1 MVVKFNLFDEPWL
14 PVRTRGDGRLVKV
27 GIAEAL
33 LRAEE
38 FSDVVGDVP
47 TQVPALLRQV
57 LLPVMA
63 DALGLPETRAE
74 WARRFDA
81 KAFTA
86 EERSVLQDYFATH
99 RDRFDVF
106 DAERPFGQVAGLRTA
121 KDETKSTALMVATTA
136 SGNNVP
142 LFSARSDGDPY
153 PLPVDEAVRWLLH
166 VQCWDTAAIKSGAA
180 GDPQAK
186 AGKTTGNPTGPLGQL
201 GVLVP
206 MGESLYDTLLLNT
219 PILPGTRSG
228 IPQWRREPLTAE
240 WESRPAEGLLDLW
253 TWQSRRVR
261 LIPED
266 TVDGA
271 RVLRIVLTA
280 GDRLAVLPEYEPHT
294 AWRIVPDK
302 KVGSVRRARRHAPGK
317 AIWRGMQALLAVEQ
331 DTRNQVETSELLEQL
346 AGLQADGQV
355 AEDYPLRLESFGVV
369 YGTQSAVVEDLLHD
383 AIPLPISALDREGSV
398 YDLVVE
404 ATQQADLLEQ
414 AINALS
420 AELRRALR
428 AEPIP
433 WDKGSRP
440 GALVLHAVDPL
451 VRRMLA
457 GVQAAG
463 GDVDT
468 VARGHLAWE
477 LKAWQATLQIADQLV
492 RPAGP
497 GTFRGRELEVGNSDK
512 SSSSDKSNASNK
524 ADGSGK
530 VRTSDKT
537 TIFSLGTAVGRFR
550 RRLAE
555 ALPRAAEHHRQAAAR
570 RGESEQEEE
579 LA

>member
-1 MVVKFNLFDEPWL
+1 MTGFNLLEEPWL
-14 PVRTRGDGRLVKV
+14 PVRTRADGRLVKV
-27 GIAEAL
+27 GLAEVL

-63 DALGLPETRAE
+63 DALGLPATRAE
-74 WARRFDA
+74 WARRFAA
-81 KAFTA
+81 KGFTA
-86 EERSVLQDYFATH
+86 EERAVLQKYFAAH
-99 RDRFDVF
+99 RNRFDVF
-106 DAERPFGQVAGLRTA
+106 DEVRPFGQAAGLRTA
-121 KDETKSTALMVATTA
+121 KDETKSTALMVVTTA

-142 LFSARSDGDPY
+142 LFSARSDADAY
-153 PLPVDEAVRWLLH
+153 PLAVDEAVRWLLH
-166 VQCWDTAAIKSGAA
+166 VQCWDTAQFKSGAA
-180 GDPQAK
+180 DDPKAK
-186 AGKTTGNPTGPLGQL
+186 QGKTTGNPTGPLGQL

-206 MGESLYDTLLLNT
+206 VGASLYDTLLLNT
-219 PILPGTRSG
+219 PILPSAQVG

-240 WESRPAEGLLDLW
+240 WESRPADGLLDLW

-266 TVDGA
+266 TVDGV

-280 GDRLAVLPEYEPHT
+280 GDRLSVLPEYEPHT
-294 AWRIVPDK
+294 AWKLDK
-302 KVGSVRRARRHAPGK
+302 KAGPVRRPRRHTPDK

-331 DTRNQVETSELLEQL
+331 NAREQEETSELLEQL
-346 AGLQADGQV
+346 AGLQADEQV
-355 AEDYPLRLESFGVV
+355 SEDYPLRLESFGAV
-369 YGTQSAVVEDLLHD
+369 YGTQSSVVEDLLHD
-383 AIPLPISALDREGSV
+383 AIPLPISALDREDPA
-398 YDLVVE
+398 YELVVE
-404 ATQQADLLEQ
+404 ATQQAELLEQ
-414 AINALS
+414 AINGLS
-420 AELRRALR
+420 ATLRRALR

-440 GALVLHAVDPL
+440 GARVLHALDPL

-463 GDVDT
+463 GDADT

-477 LKAWQATLQIADQLV
+477 LKAWQSTRQVADQLV
-492 RPAGP
+492 RAAGP
-497 GTFRGRELEVGNSDK
+497 GTFRGREIEVGT
-512 SSSSDKSNASNK
+512 
-524 ADGSGK
+524 SGK
-530 VRTSDKT
+530 TN
-537 TIFSLGTAVGRFR
+537 FSLGTAVGRFR

-570 RGESEQEEE
+570 RGESEHEQEEE